1 MSTTLSHRNNGTIDA
16 HNTYFQ
22 ASANLI
28 TAYQM
33 TPQKNNQ
40 STALGGSN
48 QTTNCNALASC
59 SQYPTTSYQ
68 DDEFVQLR
76 SEDKTHNKSNHVAS
90 IPQVQKQLNTTETT
104 NSDSEQPSGEL
115 LTAVHDYKAQNE
127 DELSLIRG
135 TVIVLLSKDSNI
147 SGDEGWWTGKIGDK
161 VGIFPWNY
169 VTDRD
174 ELPES
179 DGDVDYG
186 LIQIDYKELTLKEVI
201 GRGGFNEVR
210 LAYWRDEKVAVK
222 TPYHHQTR
230 ESVLKEAKLCWTLS
244 HKNIVALLGV
254 CLQQPVFR
262 LVIEYAHGGPLN
274 KILAKHKIPPDV
286 LVGWAKQIADGMN
299 YLHNGAPICIL
310 HRDLKSENGEFL
322 FSLNF

>member
-28 TAYQM
+28 TAYPM

-40 STALGGSN
+40 STVLGGTN
-48 QTTNCNALASC
+48 QTTNRTVLASC
-59 SQYPTTSYQ
+59 PQYPTTSYQ

-76 SEDKTHNKSNHVAS
+76 SEDKAHNKANNVAS
-90 IPQVQKQLNTTETT
+90 VPQVQKVNATETT
-104 NSDSEQPSGEL
+104 NSESDQPSADL
-115 LTAVHDYKAQNE
+115 WTALYDYEAQNE
-127 DELSLIRG
+127 DELSLSRG
-135 TVIVLLSKDSNI
+135 TVVVVLSKDSNI

-161 VGIFPWNY
+161 VGIFPCNY

-174 ELPES
+174 MLTVDELPGS
-179 DGDVDYG
+179 IGDVE
-186 LIQIDYKELTLKEVI
+186 LIQIDYKDLTLKEVI

-210 LAYWRDEKVAVK
+210 LAYWREQEVAVK
-222 TPYHHQTR
+222 TPYHNQTR
-230 ESVLKEAKLCWTLS
+230 ETVLTEAKLCWTLS

-310 HRDLKSENGEFL
+310 HRDLKSENGKF
-322 FSLNF
+322 